1 MSKNFGFPV
10 LVAAAALAMLPLLPA
25 TLTAEAEPHPT
36 ETTPAKTTNSAET
49 TEPAPNADKKSMRS
63 ALEKLSTNSP

>member
-1 MSKNFGFPV
+1 MSKNLGFPV

-36 ETTPAKTTNSAET
+36 EITPAKVTNSAKTIEPPPKANKKT
-49 TEPAPNADKKSMRS
+49 KEPA
-63 ALEKLSTNSP
+63 LE

>member
-1 MSKNFGFPV
+1 MSKKLGFPV

-36 ETTPAKTTNSAET
+36 EIIPAKVTNCAKTTEPPPKANKMT
-49 TEPAPNADKKSMRS
+49 KEPAVA
-63 ALEKLSTNSP
+63 